1 MRDKERKSAAQ
12 VEEEV
17 GNAARVPRLRVA
29 AQNPLNFSNEDSP
42 AQRISAL
49 AQTIEVIKGTYVE
62 DIDQKDRIIQMSV
75 DQIERELTEL

>member
-12 VEEEV
+12 VEEEM
-17 GNAARVPRLRVA
+17 GIATRVPRLRVA
-29 AQNPLNFSNEDSP
+29 AQNPTSSSEDSP

>member
-1 MRDKERKSAAQ
+1 MTDNNDYKSTSQ
-12 VEEEV
+12 EEM
-17 GNAARVPRLRVA
+17 GKRGRLPRLRVA
-29 AQNPLNFSNEDSP
+29 QNPSSSDEDSP

-49 AQTIEVIKGTYVE
+49 AQTIEVIKGTYIE